1 MALFGRKRSS
11 IGLDIGSGFVKVVE
25 VDHSGDQPEVTRV
38 AMCPLLPDAIVEG
51 EVMDYGLVSDAVMGL
66 FEEMG
71 LKGAEVVTAVGGH
84 DVIIK
89 KIEMDRMKESDAR
102 DVIPGACMDLNEFI
116 ETTIEAVLTGTWR
129 CGTEDHEHSW
139 KELQAAGEAVTLD
152 EGNWEDWMN
161 LEAARTLFKAANRG
175 RELMASRAAEGTATL
190 NQTQH

>member
-1 MALFGRKRSS
+1 MAKANGKTPFLDRKLKRVPSTGLGYATSTLPLSEPDTAREALETLKKVSREWLHAVS
-11 IGLDIGSGFVKVVE
+11 IAA
-25 VDHSGDQPEVTRV
+25 T
-38 AMCPLLPDAIVEG
+38 
-51 EVMDYGLVSDAVMGL
+51 
-66 FEEMG
+66 
-71 LKGAEVVTAVGGH
+71 
-84 DVIIK
+84 
-89 KIEMDRMKESDAR
+89 SDAR